1 MQTLGQFPMVRMRR
15 NRHDSFSRRLVR
27 ETTLSPNDLILPV
40 FVQEGE
46 HRRDPIPTMPGVSR
60 LSIDELLEV
69 CQECVDLGVPM
80 IALFPHI
87 EQELKTPDGR
97 EAHNPDGLIPRTIK
111 AVKEKFPELGI
122 MTDVALDPYTT
133 HGQDGLIDDTGFIMN
148 DETVEQLVLQSLCQ
162 ARAALT

>member
-1 MQTLGQFPMVRMRR
+1 
-15 NRHDSFSRRLVR
+15 
-27 ETTLSPNDLILPV
+27 
-40 FVQEGE
+40 
-46 HRRDPIPTMPGVSR
+46 
-60 LSIDELLEV
+60 
-69 CQECVDLGVPM
+69 M

-148 DETVEQLVLQSLCQ
+148 DETVEQLVLQSLLPGP
-162 ARAALT
+162 RGR